1 MQIEQRSNQRIL
13 VIDGTEYELP
23 DLPVDALIHVYSD
36 GTNYDPLIQAQ
47 GQPEE
52 IHGNP
57 SFSKIQTL
65 ELGASSVAVLNEQK
79 KEAQAQCDK
88 KRGKCIDEGF
98 IFEGVHY
105 QTRPTD
111 RENISGAALLAT
123 QVTMQGVGAA
133 GDYRW
138 QDANNDFEWIATDNS
153 IIKMDA
159 PTTMAFGQSAAAYK
173 QNLIILSRQIKNQ
186 IAAAET
192 VDEIQQIMDSAPWPT
207 Q

>member
-1 MQIEQRSNQRIL
+1 MQIEQRSKQQIL
-13 VIDGTEYELP
+13 VIDGTDYELP
-23 DLPVDALIHVYSD
+23 ELSTDALIHVYSD

-65 ELGASSVAVLNEQK
+65 ELSASPVAVLNEQK

-88 KRGKCIDEGF
+88 QRDKCIDEGF
-98 IFEGVHY
+98 VFGGVRY

-123 QVTMQGVGAA
+123 QVTMQGGGAV

-138 QDANNDFEWIATDNS
+138 QDANNDFEWIAADNS
-153 IIKMDA
+153 IVKMDA

-173 QNLIILSRQIKNQ
+173 QNLIIFSRQIKNQ